1 MCIFCIGKKIMFHS
15 KFGWYI
21 LSRNRLSIPVSCWC
35 HTKRSGDAE
44 LIDQITPVMYIIA
57 RANTVDMSV

>member
-1 MCIFCIGKKIMFHS
+1 MFHS